1 MHNSYTTNNF
11 NVRGNNFQTHL
22 YRYDNPLLVAIG
34 GYIYEMYAMIIAN
47 SFSRDEKG
55 NEIINTYRIPL
66 TGLQLEPWEA
76 MDENVS
82 DKQFIVFPAD
92 KQLTPK
98 VFKNYIRYMR
108 EESDIKT
115 GLKELKDNGLTVNI
129 KDDVIKVEVIGF
141 TEKVSLDTD
150 WFYLILD
157 VASDAWIKPDDMVDL
172 CLLSQYLRKDIQFV
186 ASDEKDENDKKRADE
201 LTSLFERFKKYEFLT
216 NGKVMNDGQYTYS
229 NDLGRIVMTREEFLE
244 KFPDSRKLITR

>member
-1 MHNSYTTNNF
+1 MHNNYTTNNF

-47 SFSRDEKG
+47 SFSRNEKG
-55 NEIINTYRIPL
+55 KEIINTYRIPL

-76 MDENVS
+76 MDINETETR
-82 DKQFIVFPAD
+82 FIVFPAD

-98 VFKNYIRYMR
+98 VFKNYMKYMK
-108 EESDIKT
+108 EENDIET

-129 KDDVIKVEVIGF
+129 KDDVIKVNVIGY
-141 TEKVSLDTD
+141 TTYLSLNSD
-150 WFYLILD
+150 WFHFSLNVD
-157 VASDAWIKPDDMVDL
+157 SEAWIKPDDMVDI
-172 CLLSQYLRKDIQFV
+172 CLLSEYLRKEMQFV
-186 ASDEKDENDKKRADE
+186 ASDEKDENDKKRAEE
-201 LTSLFERFKKYEFLT
+201 LTNLFERFKKYEFLT